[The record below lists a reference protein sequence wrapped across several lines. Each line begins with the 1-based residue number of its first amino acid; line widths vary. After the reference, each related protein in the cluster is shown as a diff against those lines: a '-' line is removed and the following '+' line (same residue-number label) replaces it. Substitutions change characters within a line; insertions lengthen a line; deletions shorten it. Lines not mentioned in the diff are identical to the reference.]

1 MAGYGAALQTREV
14 AIYTKVC
21 DEDKARAAKLLKQ
34 VAASEAEEDP
44 LARAKLAF
52 DMMRGKWSG
61 SDKLSVVAVGDDPE
75 AGFL

>member
-1 MAGYGAALQTREV
+1 M
-14 AIYTKVC
+14 
-21 DEDKARAAKLLKQ
+21 LKQ